1 MIIDSAL
8 QLAEKTLDSYF
19 SFIPRKKPTA
29 CAAVKSK
36 LIAHRGA
43 HNKAK
48 GIFENT
54 MEAFVEAERLGC
66 FGVELDVHATNDNVI
81 VVNHD
86 PTLERI
92 WGHAVSIN
100 QLSFEALRALEPSI
114 PTLEEVLNRFGNSMH
129 WFIEVKT
136 PFHAEDALFET
147 LKNLTPS
154 KDYHLLSLEEPFF
167 ASLQHFPKE
176 ALLLVPVHNNVA
188 SFCSLCLEK
197 DYAGVLG
204 NYLLLTDKK
213 IQSLLNA
220 GKDVGVGFVNSKF
233 SLYRELSRNI
243 PWIFSD
249 NVEEVRSY
257 LNELAPA
264 KE

>member
-19 SFIPRKKPTA
+19 SLIPRKKPTA
-29 CAAVKSK
+29 CSAIKSK

-48 GIFENT
+48 CIFENT
-54 MEAFVEAERLGC
+54 MAAFTEAQRLGC

-114 PTLEEVLNRFGNSMH
+114 PTLEEVLTRFGNSMH

-136 PFHAEDALFET
+136 PFEAFDALFTILQHLE
-147 LKNLTPS
+147 PA

-167 ASLQHFPKE
+167 ASLPHFPKE
-176 ALLLVPVHNNVA
+176 ALLLVPVHNNVS
-188 SFCSLCLEK
+188 SFCKLCIDK
-197 DYAGVLG
+197 GYAGVLG
-204 NYLLLTDKK
+204 NYLLLNDKK
-213 IQSLLNA
+213 IQRLLKANKA
-220 GKDVGVGFVNSKF
+220 VGVGFVNSKY

-249 NVEEVRSY
+249 NVEEVRAHLS
-257 LNELAPA
+257 ELT
-264 KE
+264 